1 MGLDE
6 LAEDLSGVVAI
17 PITPF
22 DERGGVDHPA
32 LERVLNRIVEGGID
46 VVTAAGNTS
55 EFYALTGE
63 ETRATVELAVSTVGK
78 RATVVAGVGGAVPTA
93 IDAARHAQRT
103 GAVAIMIHQPVHP
116 YVSAAGWVD
125 YHRAIADAV
134 PDLGVV
140 LYLRNP
146 RIDGTDIA
154 RLREHAPNVIAVKY
168 AVPDPVRFAEV
179 AGQAATAGHF
189 TWLAGLAE
197 PAAPSYFAHGAT
209 GFTSGLANV
218 QPELSVR
225 LLKALRSGDDA
236 TVRRLWRLI
245 RPFERLRADGSSEN
259 NVSVVKEALAQLG
272 VCRRDV
278 RPPSHVLDEPKRQQV
293 RDILAS
299 WEIAG

>member
-1 MGLDE
+1 MSLDK
-6 LAEDLSGVVAI
+6 LAEDLAGVVAI
-17 PITPF
+17 TVTPF
-22 DERGGVDHPA
+22 DERGGIDLPA
-32 LERVLNRIVEGGID
+32 LEVVVNRIIDGGVDI
-46 VVTAAGNTS
+46 VTAGGNTG
-55 EFYALTGE
+55 EFYALTSE
-63 ETRATVELAVSTVGK
+63 ETRQTVATTVRVVGS

-93 IDAARHAQRT
+93 IDAARHAQQT
-103 GAVAIMIHQPVHP
+103 GASAIMIHQPVHP

-125 YHRAIADAV
+125 YHRAIANAV
-134 PDLGVV
+134 PELGVV

-146 RIDGTDIA
+146 RIDGADIA
-154 RLREHAPNVIAVKY
+154 RLREQAPNVIAVKY

-179 AGQAATAGHF
+179 AGRAESAGRF

-225 LLKALRSGDDA
+225 LLKALRTGDAA
-236 TVRRLWRLI
+236 TVGRLWQLI
-245 RPFERLRADGSSEN
+245 RPFERLRAEGASEN

-278 RPPSHVLDEPKRQQV
+278 RPPSHVLDEAKRQQV

-299 WEIAG
+299 WEIAA